1 MHSLRALIM
10 PWIDD
15 FPGQGP
21 ALLDDDIEQG
31 DRSVSLRHF
40 YCARPMPI
48 LAPMR

>member
-21 ALLDDDIEQG
+21 ALLVDDIEQG
-31 DRSVSLRHF
+31 DPSASLRHF